1 MCHMLTDKIVSRQST
16 ICAIPTNK
24 CHATLPMYAM
34 TDEQYRPDVCQQ
46 QLHFSLSYCHSKN
59 TSKNNVNRKPQNAKR
74 PQTTQETAGNKTFHS
89 RFATFRRCFTAQKAA
104 FGMAKGGV
112 WHGKRRPPPFP
123 KAVFC
128 KPIRHIS
135 HRLQAPAI
143 AHHDRNNAQA
153 SGCQRLTPAHFSTRF
168 SNTDAIIFKTTHS
181 QSVNRNHNEST
192 HAGFVYKCQRHL
204 IRATSPD
211 KITLARQIDEAM
223 SCIIARKDIILHP
236 FYISMTQYKVFRTL
250 QQCNRKR
257 KKTST
262 GR

>member
-1 MCHMLTDKIVSRQST
+1 
-16 ICAIPTNK
+16 
-24 CHATLPMYAM
+24 M

-74 PQTTQETAGNKTFHS
+74 PQTTQETAGNKNVSQPICHLQAVFH
-89 RFATFRRCFTAQKAA
+89 
-104 FGMAKGGV
+104 GAKDGV

-168 SNTDAIIFKTTHS
+168 FNTDAIIFKTTHS
-181 QSVNRNHNEST
+181 QSVNRNHNESA
-192 HAGFVYKCQRHL
+192 HAGFVYKCQRPL
-204 IRATSPD
+204 IRAASPD
-211 KITLARQIDEAM
+211 KITLARQIDKAM

>member
-104 FGMAKGGV
+104 FGMAKDGLHPSQRPSFASQSGTFHTACRHRRLHTMTGTTRKQV
-112 WHGKRRPPPFP
+112 AVNALRLHTFPRVFPTQTRLFSKQRILKASTGITMKAHTSVSFTNVNGILYVRHRQTKSPWHGKLT
-123 KAVFC
+123 
-128 KPIRHIS
+128 KPC
-135 HRLQAPAI
+135 LVLLP
-143 AHHDRNNAQA
+143 
-153 SGCQRLTPAHFSTRF
+153 
-168 SNTDAIIFKTTHS
+168 
-181 QSVNRNHNEST
+181 E
-192 HAGFVYKCQRHL
+192 
-204 IRATSPD
+204 
-211 KITLARQIDEAM
+211 KI
-223 SCIIARKDIILHP
+223 
-236 FYISMTQYKVFRTL
+236 
-250 QQCNRKR
+250 
-257 KKTST
+257 
-262 GR
+262 

>member
-1 MCHMLTDKIVSRQST
+1 MQRRTNSTGRTFVNSNCTSAYHIVTPKKQV
-16 ICAIPTNK
+16 K
-24 CHATLPMYAM
+24 
-34 TDEQYRPDVCQQ
+34 
-46 QLHFSLSYCHSKN
+46 
-59 TSKNNVNRKPQNAKR
+59 
-74 PQTTQETAGNKTFHS
+74 TQETESHKTQNGHKQHKK
-89 RFATFRRCFTAQKAA
+89 RLETKRFTAYLPPSD
-104 FGMAKGGV
+104 GV
-112 WHGKRRPPPFP
+112 SRRKRRRLAWQKTASTLP
-123 KAVFC
+123 KGRLC

-143 AHHDRNNAQA
+143 AHHDRNNAQT

>member
-16 ICAIPTNK
+16 ICAIHTNK

-104 FGMAKGGV
+104 FGMAKDGLHPSQRPSFASQSGTF
-112 WHGKRRPPPFP
+112 HTACRHRRLHTMTGTTRKQVAVNALRLHTFP
-123 KAVFC
+123 RVF
-128 KPIRHIS
+128 PTQT
-135 HRLQAPAI
+135 RL
-143 AHHDRNNAQA
+143 
-153 SGCQRLTPAHFSTRF
+153 FSKQC
-168 SNTDAIIFKTTHS
+168 IS